1 MLLTTWGEAILSAF
15 FGLWP
20 GVLQVVVLLLVAIII
35 FAVGWVVGSF
45 VGKLF
50 ARGLRAIKID
60 TALREAGVES
70 TLERGGVSLDTGAFL
85 GALVK
90 WFVVAVFLLAAFQ
103 VLGLTQV
110 TEFLQ
115 VVVVNYLP
123 RVIIAVLILLVAAVI
138 ADVVK
143 RIVAASVSAAGIRSG
158 KMIGS
163 IAKWAILVFAVL
175 AALDQLQVAPTLIQT
190 IAMGI
195 VVAFSLAFGLAFGL
209 GGRDAAA
216 RAIERMEREVSSRQ

>member
-1 MLLTTWGEAILSAF
+1 MLLTTWGDAIRTSF
-15 FGLWP
+15 FGLGP
-20 GVLQVVVLLLVAIII
+20 NVLQVVVLLLVALII

-45 VGKLF
+45 IGKLV
-50 ARGLRAIKID
+50 AKAIRAIKVD

-70 TLERGGVSLDTGAFL
+70 TLQKGGIALDSGAFV
-85 GALVK
+85 GSLVK
-90 WFVVAVFLLAAFQ
+90 WFIVAVFLLAALQ
-103 VLGLTQV
+103 MLGLTQV
-110 TEFLQ
+110 TLFLQ

-123 RVIIAVLILLVAAVI
+123 RVIIAVIILLVAVVI

-143 RIVAASVSAAGIRSG
+143 RVVSASSAAAGVTSG
-158 KMIGS
+158 NAVGL

-190 IAMGI
+190 LALGI
-195 VVAFSLAFGLAFGL
+195 VISLSLAFGLAFGL

-216 RAIERMEREVSSRQ
+216 RAIERIENQINHRR